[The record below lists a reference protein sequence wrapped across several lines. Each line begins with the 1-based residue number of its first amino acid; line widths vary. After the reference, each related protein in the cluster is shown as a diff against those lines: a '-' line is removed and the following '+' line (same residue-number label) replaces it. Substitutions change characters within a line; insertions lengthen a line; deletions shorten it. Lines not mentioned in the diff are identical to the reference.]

1 MVLRRRILAAS
12 CSKVGGPVQWEKLAS
27 SKRKTSELSDAD
39 RKAVEIFLRTRSIT
53 GTLDWTGLLGRNDS
67 PSQRAADLE
76 SAVSAAVGRFLKK
89 VHFDTL
95 TGCWDWIGATDLRGY
110 SRFAFRD
117 KYAKRISTS
126 GHRFCYQ
133 YFRGPIL
140 DGLHLDHLCGIRDCV
155 NPFHLEAVTLR
166 ENSLRQ
172 ARWARRKVRQ
182 PRCVHGHKFPER
194 YPWPKK
200 YRMCL
205 TCRIRHLERRLDS
218 LRSQLERK
226 PHR

>member
-1 MVLRRRILAAS
+1 VEELVPA
-12 CSKVGGPVQWEKLAS
+12 
-27 SKRKTSELSDAD
+27 KRKTSKLSDAD
-39 RKAVEIFLRTRSIT
+39 RKAIEGFLRTRRVT

-76 SAVSAAVGRFLKK
+76 SAVNTAVGRFLKK

-95 TGCWDWIGATDLRGY
+95 TGCWDWTGATALKGY
-110 SRFAFRD
+110 SRFAFCD
-117 KYAKRISTS
+117 KYGKRISTS
-126 GHRFCYQ
+126 GHRFSYL
-133 YFRGPIL
+133 YFRGAIP
-140 DGLHLDHLCGIRDCV
+140 DGFYLDHLCGIRDCV

-182 PRCVHGHKFPER
+182 PRCVHGHKFPEC

-200 YRMCL
+200 YRTCL
-205 TCRIRHLERRLDS
+205 TCRQRRLNS
-218 LRSQLERK
+218 LRSQVKELERK
-226 PHR
+226 THR